1 MGKLYLYIKEINNK
15 TINDFVRFKIDE
27 EINLE
32 VKSNQIGS
40 VDVED
45 GVHNMKMDSGY
56 MFGSDKQFGY
66 NEANIEVSGNTY
78 YVVTPAA
85 VVWGKTKLKKVNF
98 NSVEEFEKYA
108 AKTNSNIKKIGTIL
122 FIIAVLIVIWSMFD

>member
-1 MGKLYLYIKEINNK
+1 MGKLYLYVKEINNK
-15 TINDFVRFKIDE
+15 MINDFVRFKIDE

-56 MFGSDKQFGY
+56 MLGSDKQFGY
-66 NEANIEVSGNTY
+66 NDANIEVSGNTY
-78 YVVTPAA
+78 YVVTPATF
-85 VVWGKTKLKKVNF
+85 VWGKTKLKKVNF
-98 NSVEEFEKYA
+98 NSVDEFEKYV

-122 FIIAVLIVIWSMFD
+122 FIIGILIIIWSMFD